1 VRAAA
6 RFEWRMRNPRPSMTA
21 GTSRSRSLARTPP
34 RHSALGGTLLGVFI
48 GIVVGLGMAASVAYW
63 LMKNN
68 PALPMPSLSRDA
80 PEAVG
85 GNGKV
90 AKTDDKPRFDFYK
103 ILPGVEEPKV
113 QPRPERGD
121 RAVVEQA
128 KDRSQNPATNA
139 ATKVDAGQTK
149 PASADAARS
158 LAADALKA
166 AVIEAGKSAAADTR
180 TAKVND
186 RFWLQAG
193 SFSTAP
199 DAENLR
205 ARLALAGWE
214 ASVQE
219 GALPDKSV
227 RYRVRLGP
235 YDNTDEL
242 TRMKSE
248 LAKRGFDVA
257 VIHY

>member
-1 VRAAA
+1 
-6 RFEWRMRNPRPSMTA
+6 M
-21 GTSRSRSLARTPP
+21 ARTPQP
-34 RHSALGGTLLGVFI
+34 HGALGGTLLGVFI
-48 GIVVGLGMAASVAYW
+48 GIIVGLGMAASVAYW

-68 PALPMPSLSRDA
+68 PALPLPSFSHEAHEPARDA
-80 PEAVG
+80 A
-85 GNGKV
+85 KV

-103 ILPGVEEPKV
+103 ILPGIEEPKV
-113 QPRPERGD
+113 QPASRPDRGD

-128 KDRSQNPATNA
+128 KERVSDKAVESVISA
-139 ATKVDAGQTK
+139 AQ
-149 PASADAARS
+149 ASAARIAGTS
-158 LAADALKA
+158 QPPAKA
-166 AVIEAGKSAAADTR
+166 PAAA
-180 TAKVND
+180 AD

-214 ASVQE
+214 ASVQQ

-235 YDNTDEL
+235 YDNADEL
-242 TRMKSE
+242 GRMKSE

>member
-1 VRAAA
+1 MSTPIA
-6 RFEWRMRNPRPSMTA
+6 
-21 GTSRSRSLARTPP
+21 SRRSPFPRTPR
-34 RHSALGGTLLGVFI
+34 RHSAAGGTLVGVFI
-48 GIVVGLGMAASVAYW
+48 GIVVGLGMAATVAYW

-68 PALPMPSLSRDA
+68 PALPMPSLTRDA
-80 PEAVG
+80 REPARDAAA
-85 GNGKV
+85 KV
-90 AKTDDKPRFDFYK
+90 AKADADKPRFDFYK

-113 QPRPERGD
+113 QPERRALDRGD
-121 RAVVEQA
+121 RAIVEQA
-128 KDRSQNPATNA
+128 KDRA
-139 ATKVDAGQTK
+139 ADKQGARTPTPTDGTQARVPDKLLPVDAAPK
-149 PASADAARS
+149 
-158 LAADALKA
+158 LAKA
-166 AVIEAGKSAAADTR
+166 V
-180 TAKVND
+180 D

-193 SFSTAP
+193 SFSTVP

-214 ASVQE
+214 AMVQE

-242 TRMKSE
+242 GRMKTE

-257 VIHY
+257 VIRN

>member
-1 VRAAA
+1 MPRAPQPHGAV
-6 RFEWRMRNPRPSMTA
+6 
-21 GTSRSRSLARTPP
+21 
-34 RHSALGGTLLGVFI
+34 GGTLVGVFI
-48 GIVVGLGMAASVAYW
+48 GIVVGLGMAATVAYW

-68 PALPMPSLSRDA
+68 PALPMPSLTRDA
-80 PEAVG
+80 REPVRDAAA
-85 GNGKV
+85 KV
-90 AKTDDKPRFDFYK
+90 AKSDADKPRFDFYK

-113 QPRPERGD
+113 QPERRGD
-121 RAVVEQA
+121 RAVVGEA
-128 KDRSQNPATNA
+128 KDRSSDKGGVRVVPAADSAPAPVPEKVA
-139 ATKVDAGQTK
+139 AVDAQPTKVA
-149 PASADAARS
+149 
-158 LAADALKA
+158 KA
-166 AVIEAGKSAAADTR
+166 V
-180 TAKVND
+180 D

-193 SFSTAP
+193 SFSTVP

-214 ASVQE
+214 ATVQE

-242 TRMKSE
+242 GRMKSE

-257 VIHY
+257 VIRY

>member
-1 VRAAA
+1 
-6 RFEWRMRNPRPSMTA
+6 MT
-21 GTSRSRSLARTPP
+21 TPKVSRKPAMARTPQP
-34 RHSALGGTLLGVFI
+34 RGSLGGTLLGVFI
-48 GIVVGLGMAASVAYW
+48 GMIVGLGMAASVAYW

-80 PEAVG
+80 QEAVRD
-85 GNGKV
+85 NGKV
-90 AKTDDKPRFDFYK
+90 AKSDERPRFDFYK

-113 QPRPERGD
+113 QPRPEHGD
-121 RAVVEQA
+121 RAVVDQA
-128 KDRSQNPATNA
+128 KDRSQNPSTNA
-139 ATKVDAGQTK
+139 ATKVDAGQAK

>member
-1 VRAAA
+1 
-6 RFEWRMRNPRPSMTA
+6 MP
-21 GTSRSRSLARTPP
+21 RTPQ
-34 RHSALGGTLLGVFI
+34 RRSAVGGTLIGVFI
-48 GIVVGLGMAASVAYW
+48 GIVVGLGLAATVAYW

-80 PEAVG
+80 HEAVRDQAA
-85 GNGKV
+85 KV
-90 AKTDDKPRFDFYK
+90 AKADADKPRFDFYK

-113 QPRPERGD
+113 QPERRAADRGD
-121 RAVVEQA
+121 RAVADQS
-128 KDRSQNPATNA
+128 KDRSPDKSGARAAPAPTETA
-139 ATKVDAGQTK
+139 AHVADKALPVDAAPK
-149 PASADAARS
+149 PAKPA
-158 LAADALKA
+158 
-166 AVIEAGKSAAADTR
+166 
-180 TAKVND
+180 D

-193 SFSTAP
+193 SFSTPP

-214 ASVQE
+214 ATVQE

-235 YDNTDEL
+235 YDNSDEL
-242 TRMKSE
+242 GRMKSE

-257 VIHY
+257 VIRY